1 MISRTTS
8 HFHEKSTAFSL
19 KVLFHSIHSLTGL
32 LFLFIV
38 KYESRK
44 GAAICFMRT
53 NMMKITYFPRYL

>member
-1 MISRTTS
+1 MKEV
-8 HFHEKSTAFSL
+8 FHP
-19 KVLFHSIHSLTGL
+19 IHSLTGL

>member
-1 MISRTTS
+1 MISQNTS
-8 HFHEKSTAFSL
+8 HFLEKSADFAL
-19 KVLFHSIHSLTGL
+19 KELFHPIHSLTGL